1 MDTQNIYDSRT
12 GEKKW
17 MEWCVEQCHTLP
29 SKAEDE
35 KTNTEESG
43 NKVPDQGTDMGRA
56 EVETKAEGSS

>member
-1 MDTQNIYDSRT
+1 
-12 GEKKW
+12 
-17 MEWCVEQCHTLP
+17 MEPCVRQCHTLP

-35 KTNTEESG
+35 KTNTEQSG